1 MGYGAEGVVKSM
13 TVQQAALDFR
23 DGQQRRPL
31 PLASASDQGGWSE
44 IRSVVMDLICHHVV
58 SRICPQ
64 EDHIFPS

>member
-1 MGYGAEGVVKSM
+1 MGAVGYGAEGVVESM

-23 DGQQRRPL
+23 DGRPL

-64 EDHIFPS
+64 DHIFPS